1 MDISIIAAI
10 GKNRELGYQNKL
22 LWHIPEDLKQFKKLT
37 LNHHILCGRKTYLS
51 IGRVLPQR
59 TMFIL
64 SQNKDY
70 QVPGAYTYTKIE
82 EALKAAKERGE
93 KELFVIGGG
102 EVYTLIL
109 PLATKIYLSE
119 VDWEGTA
126 DTYFPQ
132 INENL
137 WIEIEKQE
145 HSNLKGIPDWTYRK
159 LERKL
164 D

>member
-64 SQNKDY
+64 SQDEDFK
-70 QVPGAYTYTKIE
+70 VSGAHTYTNIK
-82 EALKAAKERGE
+82 EALKAAEKQGE

-102 EVYTLIL
+102 EIYKLML
-109 PLATKIYLSE
+109 PLANKIYLSE
-119 VDWEGTA
+119 VDWEGPA

-132 INENL
+132 INEKL
-137 WIEIEKQE
+137 WIETEKQE
-145 HSNLKGIPDWTYRK
+145 HQPLKETPNWTYRK

-164 D
+164 N